1 MQNFGINTVDVTLV
15 SAFTGGLLSFLSP
28 CVLPVIPGFLSYI
41 FGISLTG
48 QKDKK
53 EAQRVLFHTVLFVI
67 GLSFVFVLLG
77 ASSGF
82 ISTLLVK
89 YRTIFNIIAGG
100 IVIIFGLHFLRV
112 FNIGFLERGVNL
124 NIKKREITP
133 LRSFLLGL
141 SFALVWS
148 PCIGPILGSILLLAS
163 SSYNIW
169 KAAFL
174 LFIYSLGM
182 GIPFILAAVFINYF
196 VKFIKGYKRFEK
208 VINMISG
215 LLLIGIGI
223 IIVLGKFEILNKL
236 GG

>member
-1 MQNFGINTVDVTLV
+1 MQNLGINAVDVTFV

-48 QKDKK
+48 QKNKK
-53 EAQRVLFHTVLFVI
+53 EAQRVLFHTILFVI

-89 YRTIFNIIAGG
+89 YRIIFNVIAGS

-133 LRSFLLGL
+133 LRSFLLGF

-174 LFIYSLGM
+174 LFVYSLGM

-196 VKFIKGYKRFEK
+196 VKFIKGYKKFEK
-208 VINMISG
+208 VINIISG
-215 LLLIGIGI
+215 LLLISIGI
-223 IIVLGKFEILNKL
+223 IIVLGKFEIRNKL

>member
-1 MQNFGINTVDVTLV
+1 MQNLGINIDVTLV

-41 FGISLTG
+41 FGISLTS
-48 QKDKK
+48 QKDARETK
-53 EAQRVLFHTVLFVI
+53 RILIHTVLFVI

-82 ISTLLVK
+82 ISKLLVK
-89 YRTIFNIIAGG
+89 YRVFFNIFAGSV
-100 IVIIFGLHFLRV
+100 VIILGLHFLRV
-112 FNIGFLERGVNL
+112 FNFAFLERGINL

-163 SSYNIW
+163 SSYNAG
-169 KAAFL
+169 KAVFL
-174 LFIYSLGM
+174 LFLYSLGM
-182 GIPFILAAVFINYF
+182 GIPFILSAVFINYF
-196 VKFIKGYKRFEK
+196 VTLIKGYKKFERP
-208 VINMISG
+208 INIFSG
-215 LLLIGIGI
+215 ILLIIIGI
-223 IIVLGKFEILNKL
+223 IIIAGKFEMINRI

>member
-1 MQNFGINTVDVTLV
+1 MQDLNLSMNVSII
-15 SAFTGGLLSFLSP
+15 SAFVGGFLSFLSP

-41 FGISLTG
+41 FGLSLSSK
-48 QKDKK
+48 KDPK
-53 EAQRVLFHTVLFVI
+53 ETNKVLFHTVLFVI

-82 ISTLLVK
+82 ISQLLIQYKV
-89 YRTIFNIIAGG
+89 IFNVIAGS
-100 IVIIFGLHFLRV
+100 IVIILGLHFLRV

-124 NIKKREITP
+124 NVQKQKITP
-133 LRSFLLGL
+133 IRSLLLGF

-148 PCIGPILGSILLLAS
+148 PCIGPILGSILLMAS
-163 SSYNIW
+163 SSYNVG

-182 GIPFILAAVFINYF
+182 GIPFILSAVFINYL
-196 VKFIKGYKRFEK
+196 VKFIRGYKKFER
-208 VINMISG
+208 VINAISG
-215 LLLIGIGI
+215 MLLIVVGIMI
-223 IIVLGKFEILNKL
+223 IIGKFELLSKI